1 MRTKDIKLIID
12 KDLDRNKDIKNHLFF
27 VSFDSATVS
36 LTVIR
41 YLIEYA
47 AFHFRIIM
55 KLTYNKYNHIPLETN
70 IGGVRIPHLL
80 GIVLSGKASIGEQ
93 CTIMHQVTI
102 GVDELKNNKAPV
114 IGNNV
119 FIGAG
124 AKIIGNITV
133 GNNVVIG
140 AGAIVTK
147 SVPDG
152 KTVVGINRIIEQSNG

>member
-1 MRTKDIKLIID
+1 
-12 KDLDRNKDIKNHLFF
+12 
-27 VSFDSATVS
+27 
-36 LTVIR
+36 
-41 YLIEYA
+41 
-47 AFHFRIIM
+47 M

-70 IGGVRIPHLL
+70 IGGGERIPHLL

>member
-1 MRTKDIKLIID
+1 MRVRDIKLIID
-12 KDLDRNKDIKNHLFF
+12 NDLEQNKDIKNHLFF
-27 VSFDSATVS
+27 YIFRFGNGFINGNTIFDRICS
-36 LTVIR
+36 IP
-41 YLIEYA
+41 
-47 AFHFRIIM
+47 FRIIM

-70 IGGVRIPHLL
+70 IGGGVRTPHLL

-102 GVDELKNNKAPV
+102 GVDELRNNKAPV

-119 FIGAG
+119 FVGAG

-133 GNNVVIG
+133 GNNVVVG

-152 KTVVGINRIIEQSNG
+152 KTVVGINRILG

>member
-1 MRTKDIKLIID
+1 M
-12 KDLDRNKDIKNHLFF
+12 
-27 VSFDSATVS
+27 
-36 LTVIR
+36 
-41 YLIEYA
+41 
-47 AFHFRIIM
+47 
-55 KLTYNKYNHIPLETN
+55 
-70 IGGVRIPHLL
+70 
-80 GIVLSGKASIGEQ
+80 SGKASIGEQ

-119 FIGAG
+119 FIGSG

-140 AGAIVTK
+140 AGGIVTK

>member
-1 MRTKDIKLIID
+1 
-12 KDLDRNKDIKNHLFF
+12 
-27 VSFDSATVS
+27 
-36 LTVIR
+36 
-41 YLIEYA
+41 
-47 AFHFRIIM
+47 M

-124 AKIIGNITV
+124 A
-133 GNNVVIG
+133 
-140 AGAIVTK
+140 IVTK